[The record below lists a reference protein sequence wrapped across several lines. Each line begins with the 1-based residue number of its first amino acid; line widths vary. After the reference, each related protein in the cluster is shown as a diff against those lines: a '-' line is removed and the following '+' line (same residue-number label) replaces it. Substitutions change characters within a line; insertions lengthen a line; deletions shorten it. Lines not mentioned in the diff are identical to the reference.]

1 MCEEKVAN
9 RGCNYI
15 KLPTEERLGKS
26 VREKRETKRTL
37 TKERENDRGEGKEV
51 SLILSVNLDPPVTPD
66 TALSDWQLFP
76 G

>member
-1 MCEEKVAN
+1 MGAI
-9 RGCNYI
+9 I

-26 VREKRETKRTL
+26 VRSDREERETKRTL

-66 TALSDWQLFP
+66 TAL
-76 G
+76 